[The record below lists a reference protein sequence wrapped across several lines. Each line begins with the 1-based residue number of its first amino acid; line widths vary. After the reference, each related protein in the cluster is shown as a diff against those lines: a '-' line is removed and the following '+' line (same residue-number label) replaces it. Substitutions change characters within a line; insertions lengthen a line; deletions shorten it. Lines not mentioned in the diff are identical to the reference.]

1 MTERLIAVIGE
12 AIVDLV
18 PPASGAAPVAHAG
31 GSPFNV
37 AIGLARLGRPTVF
50 AGRLSTDEYGTMLRA
65 HARDAGV
72 DLGYVVAATEPS
84 TTAEVQLTADGVAEY
99 VFPTSGTAD
108 FQWRPDELDRIPHS
122 VGHIHFG
129 SLASWL
135 DPGARVIDDY
145 LASRTAPGTISYDP
159 NVRPHLLP
167 DHAAAVAV
175 VERSVRHADMVKASS
190 DDLDWLYPGVGLL
203 DVARGWLALGPA
215 LVVVTDGGRG
225 SVGVHRDLEPVA
237 RPACEVEV
245 ADTVGAGDAFTAG
258 LIDALARRDLL
269 NRDGLDS
276 IERQQLADVLAEA
289 SVVAALTCTRPG
301 AEPPTRAELAEFT
314 GVR

>member
-1 MTERLIAVIGE
+1 MTHRPIAVIGE

-18 PPASGAAPVAHAG
+18 PPSAGAVPVAHAG

-37 AIGLARLGRPTVF
+37 AIGLARLGQHTVF
-50 AGRLSTDEYGTMLRA
+50 VGRLSTDEYGSMLRA
-65 HARDAGV
+65 HAREAGV
-72 DLGYVVAATEPS
+72 DLSCVVDATQPS
-84 TTAEVQLTADGVAEY
+84 TTADVQLTADGVAEY

-108 FQWRPDELDRIPHS
+108 FQWRQEELDRVPQS

-135 DPGARVIDDY
+135 EPGAEVIDNF
-145 LASRTAPGTISYDP
+145 LASRTVDGTISYDP

-167 DHAAAVAV
+167 DHPQAVDV
-175 VERSVRHADMVKASS
+175 VERSVRHADIVKASS

-215 LVVVTDGGRG
+215 LVVVTDGSRG
-225 SVGVHRDLEPVA
+225 SVAVHRDLEPVA
-237 RPACEVEV
+237 RPAYEV
-245 ADTVGAGDAFTAG
+245 AVVDTVGAGDAFTSG
-258 LIDALARRDLL
+258 LIDALAGRDLL
-269 NRDGLDS
+269 NRTGLTA
-276 IERQQLADVLAEA
+276 IERQQLADVLTEA
-289 SVVAALTCTRPG
+289 SIVAALTCTRPG

-314 GVR
+314 GLR